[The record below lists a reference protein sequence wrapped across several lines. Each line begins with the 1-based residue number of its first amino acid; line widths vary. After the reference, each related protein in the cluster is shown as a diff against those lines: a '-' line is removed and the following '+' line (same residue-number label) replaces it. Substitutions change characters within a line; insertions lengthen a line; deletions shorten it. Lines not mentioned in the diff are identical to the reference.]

1 MNSELRADVW
11 NDMVDTD
18 RLARYYGELAGKL
31 ARKEQWMTVI
41 TTVMAMISL
50 VTAASPA
57 GSWTASVASCPRS
70 VALTVASSVLPLVY
84 RVSGVVT
91 AAAYRQQRLSDL
103 LIEWKALWQEIDDLP
118 PDQVREQWQRMAR
131 ELNEITARMSRR
143 GKDDKLLESTM
154 EQAYDYWGNRQV
166 QIREQNEARLAIP
179 AV

>member
-57 GSWTASVASCPRS
+57 GSWTLLP

>member
-57 GSWTASVASCPRS
+57 GSWPLLP
-70 VALTVASSVLPLVY
+70 VALPVASSVLPLVY